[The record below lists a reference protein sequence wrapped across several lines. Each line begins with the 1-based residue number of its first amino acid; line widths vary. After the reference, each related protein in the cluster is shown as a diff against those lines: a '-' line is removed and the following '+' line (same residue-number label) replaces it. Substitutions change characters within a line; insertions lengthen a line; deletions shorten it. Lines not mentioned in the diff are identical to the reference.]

1 MQMCYTIFVETHE
14 NSNRSAMQPE
24 FILILPAVMA
34 RHIRRRDILMN
45 LELVNTRRN
54 NKIYSD
60 EINTYKI
67 FNKGYDKRLVFL
79 ESFIT
84 TEVEAAGV
92 KVPSILEVTNQNE
105 QWTFKSEPIEWKTLF
120 TMMQEDPGNIDK
132 YLDKMVEVHTSIHK
146 FKCPKLPIQKEKLTD
161 YIKVADLDEDLKIDL
176 LDMLNTCPKHN
187 KLVHGN
193 FTPHNVVISPN
204 GDYIV
209 DWNHAA
215 QGSASADVARTYIWM
230 QMNMPEYA
238 DIYLKKF
245 CDATNTSSRY
255 VHNWI
260 PIVAAAR
267 LGKKNPGEE
276 ELLNSLIS
284 VIEY

>member
-1 MQMCYTIFVETHE
+1 
-14 NSNRSAMQPE
+14 
-24 FILILPAVMA
+24 
-34 RHIRRRDILMN
+34 MN
-45 LELVNTRRN
+45 LELINTRRN
-54 NKIYSD
+54 NKIYLD
-60 EINTYKI
+60 ENNTYKI

-92 KVPSILEVTNQNE
+92 NVPSILEITNKND
-105 QWTFKSEPIEWKTLF
+105 QWTFKSERIDGMTLYEILKDNPENAD
-120 TMMQEDPGNIDK
+120 T
-132 YLDKMVEVHTSIHK
+132 YLDKMVEVHTSIHQH
-146 FKCPKLPIQKEKLTD
+146 KCPKLPIQKQKLAD
-161 YIKVADLDEDLKIDL
+161 YIQAADLDSGLKIDL
-176 LDMLNTCPKHN
+176 LDMLNSSPKHN

-193 FTPHNVVISPN
+193 FTPHNIIISRN

-215 QGSASADVARTYIWM
+215 QGSASADIAYTYIWM

-238 DIYLKKF
+238 ETYLKKF

-267 LGKKNPGEE
+267 LGKKVSGEE

>member
-1 MQMCYTIFVETHE
+1 
-14 NSNRSAMQPE
+14 
-24 FILILPAVMA
+24 
-34 RHIRRRDILMN
+34 MN
-45 LELVNTRRN
+45 LELINTRRN

-60 EINTYKI
+60 GNSAYKI
-67 FNKGYDKRLVFL
+67 FNKGYDKTLVFL

-84 TEVEAAGV
+84 TEVETAGV
-92 KVPSILEVTNQNE
+92 NVPSIQAVTFNDG
-105 QWTFKSEPIEWKTLF
+105 QWSFKSPFIQGKNLF
-120 TMMQEDPGNIDK
+120 DLMKENPERIDQ
-132 YLDKMVEVHTSIHK
+132 YLDKMVEVHTFIHK
-146 FKCPKLPIQKEKLTD
+146 FKCPKLPIQKQKLTD
-161 YIKVADLDEDLKIDL
+161 YIQVSDLDDELKIDL
-176 LDMLNTCPKHN
+176 IDMLNTCPKHQ

-193 FTPHNVVISPN
+193 FTPHNVIVSEN

-230 QMNMPEYA
+230 KMNMPEYS
-238 DIYLKKF
+238 DLYLQKF
-245 CDATNTSSRY
+245 CDATNTSSKY

>member
-1 MQMCYTIFVETHE
+1 
-14 NSNRSAMQPE
+14 
-24 FILILPAVMA
+24 
-34 RHIRRRDILMN
+34 MN
-45 LELVNTRRN
+45 LELINTRRN

-60 EINTYKI
+60 GDSTFKI
-67 FNKGYDKRLVFL
+67 FNQGYDKRLVFL

-84 TEVEAAGV
+84 AEVEAAGV
-92 KVPSILEVTNQNE
+92 KVCPIDEVTNNDG
-105 QWTFKSEPIEWKTLF
+105 QWCFQSKLIKGKSLFDLIE
-120 TMMQEDPGNIDK
+120 ENPDNIET

-146 FKCPKLPIQKEKLTD
+146 FRCPKLPFQKQKLTD
-161 YIKVADLDEDLKIDL
+161 YIQAADLDNDMKIDL
-176 LDMLNTCPKHN
+176 IDMLNSCPKHN

-193 FTPHNVVISPN
+193 FTPHNIIVSQD
-204 GDYIV
+204 GDYII
-209 DWNHAA
+209 DWNHAG
-215 QGSASADVARTYIWM
+215 QGSASADVAQTYIWM
-230 QMNMPEYA
+230 QMNMPKYA
-238 DIYLKKF
+238 ELYLKKF

-267 LGKKNPGEE
+267 LAKKNPGEE

>member
-1 MQMCYTIFVETHE
+1 
-14 NSNRSAMQPE
+14 
-24 FILILPAVMA
+24 
-34 RHIRRRDILMN
+34 MN
-45 LELVNTRRN
+45 LELINTRRN

-60 EINTYKI
+60 GINTYKI

-79 ESFIT
+79 EAFIT

-92 KVPSILEVTNQNE
+92 KVPPILEVTCQND
-105 QWTFKSEPIEWKTLF
+105 QWTFQSEPIEWKSLF
-120 TMMQEDPGNIDK
+120 TMMQEHPENIDT

-146 FKCPKLPIQKEKLTD
+146 FKCPKLPIQKDKLTD
-161 YIKVADLDEDLKIDL
+161 YIQAADLEEGTKIDL
-176 LDMLNTCPKHN
+176 LDMLNTCPKHK

-193 FTPHNVVISPN
+193 FTPHNVVISSK

-245 CDATNTSSRY
+245 CDATNTASRY
-255 VHNWI
+255 VRNWI

-267 LGKKNPGEE
+267 LGKKNSGEE

-284 VIEY
+284 IIEY

>member
-1 MQMCYTIFVETHE
+1 
-14 NSNRSAMQPE
+14 
-24 FILILPAVMA
+24 
-34 RHIRRRDILMN
+34 MN
-45 LELVNTRRN
+45 LEVINTRRN

-60 EINTYKI
+60 GNSAYKI
-67 FNKGYDKRLVFL
+67 FNKDYDKTLVFL

-84 TEVEAAGV
+84 TEVEAVGV
-92 KVPSILEVTNQNE
+92 NVPSIQEITCNDG
-105 QWTFKSEPIEWKTLF
+105 QWIFKSSFIQGKNLF
-120 TMMQEDPGNIDK
+120 NLIKEDPNHIDQ

-146 FKCPKLPIQKEKLTD
+146 FKCPKLPIQKQKLAD
-161 YIKVADLDEDLKIDL
+161 YIQVADLDTDMKIDL
-176 LDMLNTCPKHN
+176 LDMLNTCPKHQ

-193 FTPHNVVISPN
+193 FTPHNVIVSEN

-238 DIYLKKF
+238 DLYLQKF
-245 CDATNTSSRY
+245 CNATNTNSKY
-255 VHNWI
+255 VRNWI

>member
-1 MQMCYTIFVETHE
+1 MSKT
-14 NSNRSAMQPE
+14 S
-24 FILILPAVMA
+24 
-34 RHIRRRDILMN
+34 
-45 LELVNTRRN
+45 
-54 NKIYSD
+54 YS
-60 EINTYKI
+60 
-67 FNKGYDKRLVFL
+67 
-79 ESFIT
+79 
-84 TEVEAAGV
+84 
-92 KVPSILEVTNQNE
+92 
-105 QWTFKSEPIEWKTLF
+105 KT
-120 TMMQEDPGNIDK
+120 
-132 YLDKMVEVHTSIHK
+132 
-146 FKCPKLPIQKEKLTD
+146 KLTD
-161 YIKVADLDEDLKIDL
+161 YIQSADLDEGMKLDL
-176 LDMLNTCPKHN
+176 LDMLNTSPKHK

-193 FTPHNVVISPN
+193 FTPHNVVVSPK

-238 DIYLKKF
+238 DIYLDKF
-245 CDATNTSSRY
+245 CNATNTASRY

-284 VIEY
+284 IIEY